1 MSIDTE
7 GFDASKS
14 GIGEMYA
21 EILRLRSVVHWQSNL
36 ITEKDKAIRN
46 LVSSLAAITG
56 NGTSDAII
64 VSDAIEAAEA
74 ALEKS

>member
-1 MSIDTE
+1 MSVDTE
-7 GFDASKS
+7 GFDKETS

-21 EILRLRSVVHWQSNL
+21 EIVRLRRL
-36 ITEKDKAIRN
+36 IRD

-56 NGTSDAII
+56 NGTRDTVI